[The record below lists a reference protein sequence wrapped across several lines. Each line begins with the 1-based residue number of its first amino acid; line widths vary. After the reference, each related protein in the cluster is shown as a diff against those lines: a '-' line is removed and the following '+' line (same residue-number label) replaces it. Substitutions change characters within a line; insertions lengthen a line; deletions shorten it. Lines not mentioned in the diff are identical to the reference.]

1 MSEWAANSSAE
12 NGNHVTGNQGNG
24 NGSPGNMLARARVL
38 WDRRKV
44 LVRFTLVG
52 MAIALVGALLIP
64 KRYESTTRLMPPDS
78 QSSNSL
84 MMLAA
89 ISGKAGSLGG
99 VAGDLLGFKSSGAL
113 FTGILRSR
121 TVEERLVGAFD
132 LQKVYGARRV
142 ADARQELEDN
152 TRISEDRKSGII
164 TITVSDREGQR
175 AAGLAGAYVTELN
188 RLVNELNTS
197 SARREREFL
206 EGRLAE
212 VQGDLERAERDF
224 SEFASKNTAINIE
237 AQGKAMIDAAA
248 TLEGE
253 LIAAQTE
260 LQSLKQIYTDSNVR
274 VRATQARVDELRRN
288 IENLSGNADGGK
300 AEGKGGETSAYP
312 SIRKLPLLG
321 VSYADLYRRM
331 KVQESIFETLTQE
344 NELAKVEEA
353 KETPSVKV
361 IDAPDVPER
370 KSFPP
375 RLEIVASGS
384 LLALAAGVLWVLARA
399 EWDARDTS
407 DAGKIF
413 AQEIFETVEAKMP
426 WAEPNGSRVQALAH
440 RVWVKFAREREN
452 SSAKYRGL
460 IVRK

>member
-1 MSEWAANSSAE
+1 
-12 NGNHVTGNQGNG
+12 
-24 NGSPGNMLARARVL
+24 
-38 WDRRKV
+38 
-44 LVRFTLVG
+44 
-52 MAIALVGALLIP
+52 
-64 KRYESTTRLMPPDS
+64 
-78 QSSNSL
+78 
-84 MMLAA
+84 
-89 ISGKAGSLGG
+89 
-99 VAGDLLGFKSSGAL
+99 
-113 FTGILRSR
+113 
-121 TVEERLVGAFD
+121 
-132 LQKVYGARRV
+132 
-142 ADARQELEDN
+142 
-152 TRISEDRKSGII
+152 
-164 TITVSDREGQR
+164 
-175 AAGLAGAYVTELN
+175 
-188 RLVNELNTS
+188 
-197 SARREREFL
+197 
-206 EGRLAE
+206 